1 MDAPAQLAPLP
12 PDIPMSPVAS
22 LHALLCSCLLLALG
36 GCASHEFTFEAD
48 LPGDFQLT
56 GDAQYSGADCD
67 GSAGPT
73 VTHRLFE
80 TPGHSERPHRVSFQ
94 VPLSTREGGCTR
106 ELSRIQIQL
115 DGDSADLAGSPRAPD
130 QAFATLEFRNRL
142 PDASQRMPDRGVRIF
157 DGRCRWLQPV
167 PGDLLMKERTLQCQ
181 ASDLTGNWL
190 EGPPGGSLQRNELPG
205 RIVRLA
211 IGMAPDAPATAAGQ

>member
-1 MDAPAQLAPLP
+1 MLP
-12 PDIPMSPVAS
+12 RF
-22 LHALLCSCLLLALG
+22 LHRRLWRLLSVMATLG
-36 GCASHEFTFEAD
+36 LSGCASEQFTFEAD

-56 GDAQYSGADCD
+56 GDAQYSSASCG
-67 GSAGPT
+67 GSAGRT
-73 VTHRLFE
+73 VTHRIFE

-94 VPLSTREGGCTR
+94 VPLSTRESGCTR

-115 DGDSADLAGSPRAPD
+115 DGDFAALAGSPRAPD
-130 QAFATLEFRNRL
+130 QAFATLELRNRL
-142 PDASQRMPDRGVRIF
+142 PDTAQRMPDRGARIF

-167 PGDLLMKERTLQCQ
+167 PGELLMKQRTLQCQ
-181 ASDLTGNWL
+181 ASDLMGNWL

-211 IGMAPDAPATAAGQ
+211 IGMAPDVPATAAGE